1 MQTLNLSELIK
12 TLKELTTFP
21 VFKTD
26 ITKDETQSNES
37 FFIVEQDGDLSRTEG
52 NGGFRRDFLISFI
65 TKNDSV
71 IDDIQLILAVE
82 PHGLIFERTETD
94 YGRMAGTQ
102 KEVKMMTFIFS
113 QPLWVEYL

>member
-37 FFIVEQDGDLSRTEG
+37 FFIVEPDGDLSRTGG
-52 NGGFRRDFLISFI
+52 NGGFSREFLVSFI
-65 TKNDSV
+65 TKEDAV
-71 IDDIQLILAVE
+71 IDDIQLILSVE